1 MPLHLRALAS
11 VALLTLA
18 ACGGAQP
25 ADVVA
30 DEPPSVS
37 VTLER
42 GQQGLVEVG
51 GGYAVR
57 FEPTDHGWFVTVL
70 WLPVPGPDLSCIT
83 PPRMGPTPR
92 DLAGW
97 HLRNRSN
104 TGPNDAG
111 PDNLNAPGTA
121 RTVLFAAPTWLTDPG
136 TQCALGPEPVPP
148 EALGRIHLH
157 VLEHELTP
165 PAAGETASYTSATV
179 QITAEL
185 PQ

>member
-1 MPLHLRALAS
+1 MSFCRIVPALFA
-11 VALLTLA
+11 AGLLA

-70 WLPVPGPDLSCIT
+70 WLPEPGPELSCIT
-83 PPRMGPTPR
+83 PPRMGPNPR

-136 TQCALGPEPVPP
+136 TQCALGPVAVPP
-148 EALGRIHLH
+148 ESLGTIDLR
-157 VLEHELTP
+157 VVEYELTP
-165 PAAGETASYTSATV
+165 PEEGGQAAYETATV
-179 QITAEL
+179 RIMADL